1 MSWAASVGRIA
12 VKYRYI
18 KIYAPTFPQGWG
30 GGGLQLTSAL

>member
-1 MSWAASVGRIA
+1 MGWAASASGGRVT

-30 GGGLQLTSAL
+30 GGGYN